1 MERVSPGERATLA
14 AGMTLLWNLGW
25 VIAPIY
31 YGLLQARLGFYAGY
45 AVDFVTIIVLYTIA
59 TSLLWHWFRDT
70 DTTTDTGEV
79 VAPIPVEAPTLLEH
93 A

>member
-31 YGLLQARLGFYAGY
+31 YGLLQDRLGFTAGY

-59 TSLLWHWFRDT
+59 TSLLWHWFRGIDRT
-70 DTTTDTGEV
+70 AATGDV
-79 VAPIPVEAPTLLEH
+79 VAPLPAEATVPFEH